1 MMRAG
6 QANRVRLGYA
16 AISVVVIAFIVLP
29 LFFIVWM
36 SFFSNRL
43 LSFPPEGYTLDW
55 YHRAWGMSDFRDG
68 FFLSLQT
75 GFIAT
80 GVALVLGVP
89 ASFALVRGRF
99 RGREAV
105 NTVLMSPMVVPGIVG
120 GSALFIFFLE
130 VEFLTGWRIAG
141 TSMGLIAARS
151 LIALPWMIRL
161 VTTSLIS
168 VNPSIEE
175 AARSLGAGPLTV
187 FWRITLPVIKPGVI
201 AGSLFAFINSF
212 IDLEKSIFL
221 VGPDSTTLQI
231 ALINYLEWNFDSTIG
246 AVATVQIALITVLL
260 LITDHYA
267 KLSRAF

>member
-1 MMRAG
+1 MMSS
-6 QANRVRLGYA
+6 QARSVRLAYTA
-16 AISVVVIAFIVLP
+16 TSILVIGFIVLP
-29 LFFIVWM
+29 LVFIVWM
-36 SFFSNRL
+36 SFFSNKI

-55 YHRAWGMSDFRDG
+55 YRRAWEMSDFRNG
-68 FFLSLQT
+68 FFLSLRT
-75 GFIAT
+75 SLIAT
-80 GVALVLGVP
+80 VVALSLGLP

-99 RGREAV
+99 RGRETI
-105 NTVLMSPMVVPGIVG
+105 NTILMSPMIVPGIVG
-120 GSALFIFFLE
+120 GSALFVFFLE

-141 TSMGLIAARS
+141 SSIGLIIAHS

-168 VNPSIEE
+168 VPPSVEE

-187 FWRITLPVIKPGVI
+187 FFRVTLPVIRAGVI
-201 AGSLFAFINSF
+201 AGSLFAFVNSF

-246 AVATVQIALITVLL
+246 AVATVQIGLITLLL
-260 LITDHYA
+260 LITDRYA

>member
-1 MMRAG
+1 MSSHARS
-6 QANRVRLGYA
+6 VRTGYT
-16 AISVVVIAFIVLP
+16 AISALVIAFIVLP

-36 SFFSNRL
+36 SFFSNKI

-55 YHRAWGMSDFRDG
+55 YRRAWEMSDFRNG

-75 GFIAT
+75 SMIAT
-80 GVALVLGVP
+80 AIALLLGLP

-99 RGREAV
+99 WGRETI
-105 NTVLMSPMVVPGIVG
+105 NTVLMSPMIVPGIVG
-120 GSALFIFFLE
+120 GSALFIFFLQ
-130 VEFLTGWRIAG
+130 VEFMTGWRIAG
-141 TSMGLIAARS
+141 SSAGLIIAHG

-168 VNPSIEE
+168 VQPSIEE

-187 FWRITLPVIKPGVI
+187 FFRVTLPMIRSGVI
-201 AGSLFAFINSF
+201 AGSLFAFVNSF

-221 VGPDSTTLQI
+221 VGPNSTTLQI
-231 ALINYLEWNFDSTIG
+231 ALINYLECNFDSTIG
-246 AVATVQIALITVLL
+246 AVATVQISLITVLL
-260 LITDHYA
+260 LITDRYA

>member
-1 MMRAG
+1 MQTG
-6 QANRVRLGYA
+6 QAGTIRLGYT
-16 AISVVVIAFIVLP
+16 IVSILVIGFIVLP
-29 LFFIVWM
+29 LVFIVWM
-36 SFFSNRL
+36 SFFSNRI

-55 YHRAWGMSDFRDG
+55 YRRAWGMSDFRNG

-75 GFIAT
+75 SLIAT
-80 GVALVLGVP
+80 VVAAALGLP

-99 RGREAV
+99 KGREGI
-105 NTVLMSPMVVPGIVG
+105 NTILMSPMVVPGIVG
-120 GSALFIFFLE
+120 GSALFVFFLE
-130 VEFLTGWRIAG
+130 VEFLTGMRIAG
-141 TSMGLIAARS
+141 SSLGLIIAHS

-168 VNPSIEE
+168 VNPFVEE
-175 AARSLGAGPLTV
+175 AARSLGAGPLIV

-260 LITDHYA
+260 LITDRYA

>member
-1 MMRAG
+1 MQAG
-6 QANRVRLGYA
+6 HANTIRLGYTLVSFL
-16 AISVVVIAFIVLP
+16 IIGFIVLP
-29 LFFIVWM
+29 LIFIVWM
-36 SFFSNRL
+36 SFFSNKIL
-43 LSFPPEGYTLDW
+43 AFPPEGYTLDW
-55 YHRAWGMSDFRDG
+55 YRRAWEMSDFRNG
-68 FFLSLQT
+68 FFLSLRT
-75 GFIAT
+75 SLIAT
-80 GVALVLGVP
+80 VVALILGLP

-99 RGREAV
+99 RGREII
-105 NTVLMSPMVVPGIVG
+105 NTVLMSPMIVPGIVG
-120 GSALFIFFLE
+120 GSALFVFFLE

-141 TSMGLIAARS
+141 TSAGLLVAHS

-187 FWRITLPVIKPGVI
+187 FFRITLPVIKPGVI

-260 LITDHYA
+260 LITDRYA
-267 KLSRAF
+267 KLSRVF

>member
-1 MMRAG
+1 MSSHARS
-6 QANRVRLGYA
+6 VRTGYT
-16 AISVVVIAFIVLP
+16 AISALVIAFIVLP

-36 SFFSNRL
+36 SFFSNKI

-55 YHRAWGMSDFRDG
+55 YRRAWEMSDFRNG

-75 GFIAT
+75 SLIAT
-80 GVALVLGVP
+80 AIALLLGLP

-99 RGREAV
+99 WGRETI
-105 NTVLMSPMVVPGIVG
+105 NTVLMSPMIVPGIVG
-120 GSALFIFFLE
+120 GSALFIFFLQ
-130 VEFLTGWRIAG
+130 VEFMTGWRVAGSSAGLVIAHG
-141 TSMGLIAARS
+141 

-168 VNPSIEE
+168 VQPSIEE

-187 FWRITLPVIKPGVI
+187 FFRVTLPMIRSGVI
-201 AGSLFAFINSF
+201 AGSLFAFVNSF

-221 VGPDSTTLQI
+221 VGPNSTTLQI

-246 AVATVQIALITVLL
+246 AVATVQISLITVLL
-260 LITDHYA
+260 LITDRYA

>member
-1 MMRAG
+1 MSS
-6 QANRVRLGYA
+6 QARSIRTGYT
-16 AISVVVIAFIVLP
+16 AISVLVIAFIVLP
-29 LFFIVWM
+29 LVFIVWM
-36 SFFSNRL
+36 SFFSNKI

-55 YHRAWGMSDFRDG
+55 YRRAWEMSDFRNG

-75 GFIAT
+75 SLIAT
-80 GVALVLGVP
+80 AIALLLGLP

-99 RGREAV
+99 WGRETI
-105 NTVLMSPMVVPGIVG
+105 NTVLMSPMIVPGIVG
-120 GSALFIFFLE
+120 GSALFIFFLQ
-130 VEFLTGWRIAG
+130 VEFMTGWRVAG
-141 TSMGLIAARS
+141 TSAGLIIAHG

-168 VNPSIEE
+168 VQPSIEE

-187 FWRITLPVIKPGVI
+187 FFRVTLPTIRSGVI
-201 AGSLFAFINSF
+201 AGSLFAFVNSF

-221 VGPDSTTLQI
+221 VGPNSTTLQI

-246 AVATVQIALITVLL
+246 AVATVQISLITVLL
-260 LITDHYA
+260 LITDRYA